1 VAGTIATAI
10 PRSQRELSSRSAR
23 LLCVAARNADCI
35 ASHCLAAPSALAP
48 SATSGLPTR
57 SQAHYGGASC
67 DQSIEPT
74 PPRSPRPGA
83 ASRCACTC
91 ANVRVCMQLQPCAPL
106 AWRPLVA
113 HSCVLAAPA
122 ARCGARQPSRS
133 LRAAAPAAQKCHT
146 SQRLS
151 MRVACLKGLC
161 MQSTMVVDTL
171 CVRHGLQL
179 IINA

>member
-1 VAGTIATAI
+1 MAGPIANAI
-10 PRSQRELSSRSAR
+10 PRSQRKPSRRSAR

-35 ASHCLAAPSALAP
+35 TSHCLAAPSALAL

-57 SQAHYGGASC
+57 SQAHYGGASAEARVK
-67 DQSIEPT
+67 SIEPT
-74 PPRSPRPGA
+74 PPRSPQPGA

-91 ANVRVCMQLQPCAPL
+91 ANVRVCVQLQPCAPL

-122 ARCGARQPSRS
+122 ARCGARRPSRS

-151 MRVACLKGLC
+151 MRVACLKGLSC
-161 MQSTMVVDTL
+161 KAPRDIVV
-171 CVRHGLQL
+171 RSSW
-179 IINA
+179 AAAYY